1 MRPSIKEM
9 LAGMHHTMQ
18 HEVIPELSSP
28 HAALQAR
35 GVARLLKYL
44 VDGWDGFQP
53 ALEEENRRAR
63 QLLQRVSGFLESS
76 HPQVVSGP
84 VQGEITAA
92 LAYPRGRTLESLNE
106 SNLRLRAGLCRALEL
121 LGPTLPP
128 GPPRRRG
135 ESLKKAILRLAGEGV
150 EGEMEAIRKKNG

>member
-18 HEVIPELSSP
+18 QAVIPELSSP
-28 HAALQAR
+28 SAALQAR

-53 ALEEENRRAR
+53 ALEEENTRAR
-63 QLLQRVSGFLESS
+63 QLLQEVSGFLESS
-76 HPQVVSGP
+76 HPQEVSGP
-84 VQGEITAA
+84 AHESIAAA
-92 LAYPRGRTLESLNE
+92 LEHPRGRTLESLNE
-106 SNLRLRAGLCRALEL
+106 ENLQLRAGLCGALEL
-121 LGPTLPP
+121 LGAIFPP
-128 GPPRRRG
+128 GKQGRG
-135 ESLKKAILRLAGEGV
+135 EEFKRAIVRLAGDGV